1 MVPYLVTESRGF
13 QTVVCTTL
21 CEPLAT
27 NRQSS
32 NTEGKMKE
40 TLASLTVHYTQN
52 ILKEEITFE
61 IASFLVN
68 GAGYAEH
75 Q

>member
-13 QTVVCTTL
+13 QTVVCATL

-32 NTEGKMKE
+32 NTEGKLKE

-68 GAGYAEH
+68 EAGYAEH